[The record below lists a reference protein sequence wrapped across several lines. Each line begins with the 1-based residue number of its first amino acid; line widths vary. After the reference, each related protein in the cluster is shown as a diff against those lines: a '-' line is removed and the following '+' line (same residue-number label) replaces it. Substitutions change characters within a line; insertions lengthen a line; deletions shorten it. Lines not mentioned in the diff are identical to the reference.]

1 MKSKLYA
8 RYKESMFWFW
18 MFIVV
23 IIFNVLNMR
32 EYGFDLYPLGGMILG
47 ALGLALI
54 LVLPSEK
61 ESEHEISSRDEI
73 INMLNETKEE
83 RK

>member
-23 IIFNVLNMR
+23 IIFNALNMR
-32 EYGFDLYPLGGMILG
+32 EYGFDLYPLGGMSLG
-47 ALGLALI
+47 AVGLVLI
-54 LVLPSEK
+54 LILPSE
-61 ESEHEISSRDEI
+61 
-73 INMLNETKEE
+73 EE